1 MKRRSC
7 VRLSVRRSFLGNLT
21 AVPSDYII
29 KTSRLTADILFQRKN
44 KSWLSL
50 LSIRYII
57 TYRGQIPFFIYTDQP
72 ARFVLLVSLFPLVC
86 QQLFSSFANFFFIE
100 EMSDWQGKYNL
111 HTEISTHK
119 HYYWKIKDL
128 NFFFFY
134 PVFFYPVYVTYNYT
148 CYLGVFRLIL
158 RIHSWYRKFTFLF

>member
-72 ARFVLLVSLFPLVC
+72 PRFVLLVSLFPLVC

-111 HTEISTHK
+111 HTEISTYK

-128 NFFFFY
+128 NIFFF
-134 PVFFYPVYVTYNYT
+134 
-148 CYLGVFRLIL
+148 LSRIL
-158 RIHSWYRKFTFLF
+158 LSRICNLQLHLLPGCVSLNFKNSFMV